1 MCCPALRTSSMR
13 SHDESGKT
21 SVEHADGSL
30 PMSVIRPRPPQTNGS
45 GRLIPWF
52 DLRHDFWHAIGGLAL
67 PYMALTHAVR
77 DEQ

>member
-1 MCCPALRTSSMR
+1 MCCPALRTSSIR

-21 SVEHADGSL
+21 SVEHADG
-30 PMSVIRPRPPQTNGS
+30 RPSDERDKAASTSDQWL

-52 DLRHDFWHAIGGLAL
+52 DPRHDFWHAIGGLAL
-67 PYMALTHAVR
+67 PHMALTHAVR